1 MGCHA
6 LLPGDL
12 PNAGTE
18 PSSPALQVDSL
29 PSDPSGKSQRRME
42 LEEKA
47 MVHNFRYHWIS
58 LKKNVYCRRKPRC
71 MDSREN
77 SSISTIL
84 RNLHT
89 VLHSGCTSLHSHQQ
103 CRRVPFSPHLLQQ
116 DGEGRGRG
124 FQDEGHV
131 YTHG

>member
-18 PSSPALQVDSL
+18 SSSPALQVDSL

-58 LKKNVYCRRKPRC
+58 LKNKMFIAGGSQGAWIQER
-71 MDSREN
+71 
-77 SSISTIL
+77 I
-84 RNLHT
+84 
-89 VLHSGCTSLHSHQQ
+89 VLFPL
-103 CRRVPFSPHLLQQ
+103 F
-116 DGEGRGRG
+116 
-124 FQDEGHV
+124 
-131 YTHG
+131 